1 MKEILITSSVLI
13 AVLLLLRL
21 VFAKKVSR
29 VLIYG
34 AWALVALRL
43 LIPVQIG
50 EIDFSILTSAKP
62 VTEAIT
68 QIEQR
73 PVSGQTKEEV
83 YQDIVADY
91 IEKDQTVFIPEVQEQ
106 IKQEISQGAVN
117 REEIFDKI
125 QQARPN
131 QEIFVPE
138 VQQQVQ
144 QQVEETADPIT
155 LGQIAAIVWL
165 AGVAVMAAWFMIVN
179 LRHSRMLRK
188 NREKLDR
195 DSPIPVYVSEKVGS
209 PCLAGLFRPAI
220 YLTPESAEDPTIL
233 RHVLT
238 HELTHYAHKDHIW
251 SVVRCVCLCVYWF
264 DPLVWV
270 AAWFSRRDCE
280 LACDEGALKR
290 LGEDERIA
298 YGKSLLDVVSQA
310 AAPANL
316 IQTATS
322 MNETKKQLKERVN
335 FIVKKQKISIIA
347 AVCMVIVC
355 AIVAGC
361 AAAGPANGE
370 KPGVDP
376 KPSTPSSSDTTPSSS
391 TTRPTD
397 PTDPDD
403 PMKWVY
409 LVTQRSVNSYA
420 QHDTYKQ
427 TFTYDGHWSL
437 TGWVTEQENR
447 ISYEVEVDA
456 QERTMKVYDA
466 GILLEWYTYD
476 RSGNLIS
483 EIDYASGGRTS
494 SETKYSYTED
504 GKLLQVLDY
513 RYDDDGEVRDIREEV
528 RTYDQYGRLET
539 KSVYSYLQEIPPE
552 EEKERC
558 RDYHYRYHYDD
569 NGRLSRMDTYVDY
582 LESGTEIDEY
592 TLYVYSEAKRSV
604 TENTYA
610 TCGNAISGYTQ
621 ELDSVRIVHY
631 DENGK
636 VIYVEEYEMWD
647 PDRKTITTYTYQA
660 VQMPLDAF
668 TPAYISLPEEHPNFL
683 KGQTPEFSEEDW
695 ALYRQAVAA
704 LHQYENT
711 HLITFTDKN
720 GTYEGQDALW
730 VICDLLIRMDDLE
743 VLGKFR
749 AEEILTKAIRNYS
762 PTNSQEDLQT
772 TEYTDYTYDIFGY
785 ITQLYN
791 FGLYDG
797 MWLGEDMYLRMQYGS
812 YTHSN
817 YKGIRGFAVY
827 DKPGGTKIGSVSIYY
842 EKDNTPM
849 IDDDSPR
856 IKDYV
861 SLEIGYGEG
870 FWIIYEYDDQG
881 RISGWHTEPSDHET
895 SSHDFAMQYSYDDQG
910 RVSKTIFS
918 RYILEEGQW
927 VLTETVE
934 DIYTYGAQNGDK
946 TVERTMVSYADGEAY
961 SQSKRTTAYTY
972 NEKGQLVN
980 RVTVWEPVRDMQ
992 GNLLGDPNYSR
1003 EEISYYYEAF
1013 LIYDF

>member
-34 AWALVALRL
+34 AWSLVALRL

-125 QQARPN
+125 QQARPD
-131 QEIFVPE
+131 QEIFIPE
-138 VQQQVQ
+138 VQEQVQ
-144 QQVEETADPIT
+144 QQVEEAADPIT

-220 YLTPESAEDPTIL
+220 YLTPESAEDPTVL

-290 LGEDERIA
+290 LGEGERIA
-298 YGKSLLDVVSQA
+298 YGKSLLDVVSHA
-310 AAPANL
+310 STPANL
-316 IQTATS
+316 MQTATS
-322 MNETKKQLKERVN
+322 MNESKKQLKERVN

-376 KPSTPSSSDTTPSSS
+376 KPSTPSSSEITPSSP

-403 PMKWVY
+403 PNPKKWIQLLTKVEHRGEVEIA
-409 LVTQRSVNSYA
+409 L
-420 QHDTYKQ
+420 
-427 TFTYDGHWSL
+427 TYD
-437 TGWVTEQENR
+437 EQWNLK
-447 ISYEVEVDA
+447 EVDGGTKRRIEIDA
-456 QERTMKVYDA
+456 ANRTMKVYLPEGGDFLA
-466 GILLEWYTYD
+466 EAYTYD
-476 RSGNLIS
+476 AAGNLVMMQSFGYSGYTEEYFYDASGKLQKQICTYAEDGSIFSGMKIETVYNYDEAGRKESQYEYQYIEDFPGEVVRYEGKKIFYQYDALGNLIREDWYTSKGDKMQYVIYTFDAEHRS
-483 EIDYASGGRTS
+483 EKR
-494 SETKYSYTED
+494 
-504 GKLLQVLDY
+504 
-513 RYDDDGEVRDIREEV
+513 EVF
-528 RTYDQYGRLET
+528 
-539 KSVYSYLQEIPPE
+539 
-552 EEKERC
+552 EEKETWEGKF
-558 RDYHYRYHYDD
+558 DVLKEMSIYYY
-569 NGRLSRMDTYVDY
+569 
-582 LESGTEIDEY
+582 
-592 TLYVYSEAKRSV
+592 
-604 TENTYA
+604 
-610 TCGNAISGYTQ
+610 NA
-621 ELDSVRIVHY
+621 E
-631 DENGK
+631 GK
-636 VIYVEEYEMWD
+636 VICIEECNPESQRVEF
-647 PDRKTITTYTYQA
+647 TYTYVYQTVQVPVDFFAPLYVNFTERKVVFQGDDSQPAEPVDA
-660 VQMPLDAF
+660 VF
-668 TPAYISLPEEHPNFL
+668 
-683 KGQTPEFSEEDW
+683 
-695 ALYRQAVAA
+695 
-704 LHQYENT
+704 NT
-711 HLITFTDKN
+711 KNIVRITFYAYYGGGKGRDVSAENMAEIINWLNSFTVGEKAPDILPP
-720 GTYEGQDALW
+720 GTGTRQ
-730 VICDLLIRMDDLE
+730 V
-743 VLGKFR
+743 
-749 AEEILTKAIRNYS
+749 EI
-762 PTNSQEDLQT
+762 E
-772 TEYTDYTYDIFGY
+772 
-785 ITQLYN
+785 
-791 FGLYDG
+791 
-797 MWLGEDMYLRMQYGS
+797 
-812 YTHSN
+812 
-817 YKGIRGFAVY
+817 
-827 DKPGGTKIGSVSIYY
+827 
-842 EKDNTPM
+842 
-849 IDDDSPR
+849 
-856 IKDYV
+856 
-861 SLEIGYGEG
+861 
-870 FWIIYEYDDQG
+870 
-881 RISGWHTEPSDHET
+881 
-895 SSHDFAMQYSYDDQG
+895 
-910 RVSKTIFS
+910 
-918 RYILEEGQW
+918 
-927 VLTETVE
+927 
-934 DIYTYGAQNGDK
+934 
-946 TVERTMVSYADGEAY
+946 YADGTVV
-961 SQSKRTTAYTY
+961 KRSLDTITIDGVIYYLDSDPWPEILA
-972 NEKGQLVN
+972 
-980 RVTVWEPVRDMQ
+980 PV
-992 GNLLGDPNYSR
+992 
-1003 EEISYYYEAF
+1003 
-1013 LIYDF
+1013 